1 MGHVLKTSWALFLG
15 MMLLM
20 VGNGIQ
26 GTLLGIRGG
35 IEGFSTEAMSIVM
48 ASYFAGFLFGSRAAP
63 ELIRRVGHVRV
74 FAALASFI
82 SAVLIL
88 YPVVADPWVWSL
100 LRLLTGFCFSGV
112 YVTAE
117 SWLNN
122 NATSETRG
130 KSLGLYMIMQVLGI
144 ITAQGLIAIG
154 DPSGFFLFILPSV
167 LVSISFAP
175 ILLSV
180 SPTPAFDTAKRM
192 TLRQLFDASPLGV
205 VGMLLAGS
213 AYAAQFGMAA
223 VFATAAGLNLQELS
237 LFVATFYIGA
247 LVLQFPLSYF
257 SDWIERRLLIILT
270 AGVAATAAVL
280 PVILGGYPAL
290 LAAAFLIG
298 GMTGP
303 LYALLIAYTNDYLE
317 YDQMAAASSGLMFVN
332 GVGAIIGPLATGWM
346 MGAFGPRAFFVVLT
360 VSLTAIVAYGLYRAT
375 RRAAVPVEET
385 AAYVSVT
392 PQSSQVTMEVAQ
404 EMYVEALE
412 EVQGELEATE
422 ATQNKGG
429 EDTPPGSQGN

>member
-1 MGHVLKTSWALFLG
+1 MIQVLGTSWALFLG

-63 ELIRRVGHVRV
+63 EMIRRVGHVRV
-74 FAALASFI
+74 FAALGSFI

-88 YPVVADPWVWSL
+88 YPVAADPWAWSF

-122 NATSETRG
+122 NATTENRG
-130 KSLGLYMIMQVLGI
+130 KALGIYMIVQMAGI

-180 SPTPAFDTAKRM
+180 SPTPAFGTSKRM
-192 TLRQLFDASPLGV
+192 TLRELFGASPLGV
-205 VGMLLAGS
+205 VGMLLAG
-213 AYAAQFGMAA
+213 AANAAQFGMAA
-223 VFATAAGLNLQELS
+223 VFGTAIGLSVQQLT
-237 LFVATFYIGA
+237 LFVAMFYIGA
-247 LVLQFPLSYF
+247 LVLQFPLSF
-257 SDWIERRLLIILT
+257 LSDRIERRRLIIVT
-270 AGVAATAAVL
+270 AGIAAGAAVF
-280 PVILGGYPAL
+280 PAFYQSFPAL
-290 LAAAFLIG
+290 LGAAFIIG
-298 GMTGP
+298 GMIGP

-317 YDQMAAASSGLMFVN
+317 YEQMASASSGLMFIN
-332 GVGAIIGPLATGWM
+332 GVGAITGPIATGWI
-346 MGAFGPRAFFVVLT
+346 MGRFGASGFFVVLT
-360 VSLTAIVAYGLYRAT
+360 VTLGLIVAYGLYRAT
-375 RRAAVPVEET
+375 RRPAVPVEET
-385 AAYVSVT
+385 SSYVAVMA
-392 PQSSQVTMEVAQ
+392 QSSPVAMELAQ
-404 EMYVEALE
+404 EVYADAVEEALE
-412 EVQGELEATE
+412 ERGAKQ
-422 ATQNKGG
+422 
-429 EDTPPGSQGN
+429 SS

>member
-1 MGHVLKTSWALFLG
+1 MGYVLKNSWALFLG

-63 ELIRRVGHVRV
+63 EMIRRVGHVRV
-74 FAALASFI
+74 FAALGSFI

-88 YPVVADPWVWSL
+88 YPVVADPWAWSF

-122 NATSETRG
+122 NATTETRG
-130 KSLGLYMIMQVLGI
+130 KSLGVYMIVQMAGI
-144 ITAQGLIAIG
+144 ITAQGLVSIG
-154 DPSGFFLFILPSV
+154 DPSGFLLFILPSV

-192 TLRQLFDASPLGV
+192 TLRELFEASPLGV
-205 VGMLLAGS
+205 VGMVFVGA
-213 AYAAQFGMAA
+213 ANAAQFGMAA
-223 VFATAAGLNLQELS
+223 VFGTAIGLELQELS
-237 LFVATFYIGA
+237 LFVATFFVGA
-247 LVLQFPLSYF
+247 LVFQFPLSF
-257 SDWIERRLLIILT
+257 LSDRMERRRLIIMI
-270 AGVAATAAVL
+270 AGMAAVAALIPA
-280 PVILGGYPAL
+280 IFISFPAL
-290 LAAAFLIG
+290 LLSAFIVG
-298 GMTGP
+298 GATGP
-303 LYALLIAYTNDYLE
+303 LYALLIAYTNDYLD

-332 GVGAIIGPLATGWM
+332 GIGAIVGPITTGWI
-346 MGAFGPRAFFVVLT
+346 MGAFGARGFFIVLSISLGLIVV
-360 VSLTAIVAYGLYRAT
+360 YGLYRAT
-375 RRAAVPVEET
+375 RRAAIPVEET
-385 AAYVSVT
+385 ASYVAVM
-392 PQSSQVTMEVAQ
+392 PQSSPVAMELAQ
-404 EMYVEALE
+404 EVYADAVEEMQE
-412 EVQGELEATE
+412 EMEAD
-422 ATQNKGG
+422 QSPDDP
-429 EDTPPGSQGN
+429 EDTSPSTGAQ